1 MGKKELQLSIM
12 KAQTAKLQLEIDI
25 EQREADIARMKTHI
39 EAQDKII
46 EEKTKELE
54 ALN

>member
-1 MGKKELQLSIM
+1 MNKKELKLAIM
-12 KAQTAKLQLEIDI
+12 RAETAKLQLEIDI
-25 EQREADIARMKTHI
+25 ESREADIARMKDHI
-39 EAQDKII
+39 KSQEKII